1 MNRITKSIVLLFSI
15 IALFACGSS
24 IQVRKPL
31 NLAVAGQSTARSYQ
45 IRNVKSENE
54 DVPEHFMEMIKS
66 NLKVELAKRHLLADE
81 NSDPEFYIDIAITNY
96 RMRSDVARFM
106 LGMFAGKDGVE
117 STVSIR
123 DSKTEELAGET
134 DVSTFNITAIG
145 SMDEIARMHAEE
157 IAKFLA
163 GGTTGSQ

>member
-1 MNRITKSIVLLFSI
+1 MTR
-15 IALFACGSS
+15 
-24 IQVRKPL
+24 
-31 NLAVAGQSTARSYQ
+31 
-45 IRNVKSENE
+45 
-54 DVPEHFMEMIKS
+54 S
-66 NLKVELAKRHLLADE
+66 NLKVELAKRHLLANE
-81 NSDPEFYIDIAITNY
+81 NSGPEFYIDIAVTNY
-96 RMRSDVARFM
+96 RMRGDVVRFM

-145 SMDEIARMHAEE
+145 SMDEIARMHAQE

-163 GGTTGSQ
+163 GSQ

>member
-1 MNRITKSIVLLFSI
+1 MNRIIESIAVLLSM
-15 IALFACGSS
+15 IALIACGSS
-24 IQVRKPL
+24 MQVKKPL
-31 NLAVAGQSTARSYQ
+31 DLAIAGQSTARSYQ

-54 DVPEHFMEMIKS
+54 DVPEHFMEMIRS
-66 NLKVELAKRHLLADE
+66 NLKAELAKPHLLTNE
-81 NSDPEFYIDIAITNY
+81 NSDPEFYIDIVITNY
-96 RMRSDVARFM
+96 RMRGDVARFM

-123 DSKTEELAGET
+123 DPKTEELDGET

-163 GGTTGSQ
+163 GETTGSQ